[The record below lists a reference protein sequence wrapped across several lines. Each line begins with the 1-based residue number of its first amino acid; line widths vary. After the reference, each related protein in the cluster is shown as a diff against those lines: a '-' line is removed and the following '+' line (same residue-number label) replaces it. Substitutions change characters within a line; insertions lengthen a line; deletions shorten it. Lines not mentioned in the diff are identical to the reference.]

1 MTFTHMYSKGMM
13 SSGASA
19 PCANA
24 ASFCAQTASMQSA
37 NTVALIMDAAFV
49 ASIIIFALI
58 ALLGLLVLVNL
69 LNLVSLI
76 LVALLVVV
84 LVKVHF
90 YTPRTRASV

>member
-1 MTFTHMYSKGMM
+1 MTFTRMYSKGMM

-24 ASFCAQTASMQSA
+24 ASSCAQTAPMQSA
-37 NTVALIMDAAFV
+37 NTVALIMDATLV

-58 ALLGLLVLVNL
+58 SLLVLVNL